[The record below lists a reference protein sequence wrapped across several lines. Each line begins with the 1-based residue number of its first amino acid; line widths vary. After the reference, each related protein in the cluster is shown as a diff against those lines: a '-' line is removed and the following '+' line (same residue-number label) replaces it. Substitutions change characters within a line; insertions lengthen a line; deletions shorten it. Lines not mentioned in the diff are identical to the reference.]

1 MLAKKESEEFKD
13 SISKALKRKQTIV
26 LLAHSSISYSGRA
39 EATLDYGD
47 RIIIIKPDKTF
58 LVHQPTGSNAVIY
71 MKPGSQVE
79 ISEEDGELILQSS
92 NMTLHELVEVRI
104 KKIISFSSASLSD
117 AERVQLFGTEKDMSD
132 YIYNNPDIIS
142 KDFKPVSRE
151 EQTKHGYI
159 DVFGHD
165 KNDNLIV
172 IECKRTKA
180 GPGAPQQLRR
190 YIERLSKSKGIS
202 PDKIR
207 GIVAAP
213 NITKNAEHMLKELGY
228 KFKKID
234 PPAYLKRKKESQHR
248 LERFN

>member
-1 MLAKKESEEFKD
+1 MLTKEESAEFKD
-13 SISKALKRKQTIV
+13 SIGNALKRKETIV
-26 LLAHSSISYSGRA
+26 LLAYSSISYSGRA

-71 MKPGSQVE
+71 MKPGSQIE

-104 KKIISFSSASLSD
+104 KKIINISSASLTDS
-117 AERVQLFGTEKDMSD
+117 EKVQLFGTEKDMSD
-132 YIYNNPDIIS
+132 YIYDNPEIIS

-165 KNDNLIV
+165 KKDNLVV
-172 IECKRTKA
+172 IECKRVKA

-190 YIERLSKSKGIS
+190 YIERLSKSKGIPS
-202 PDKIR
+202 NRIK

-213 NITKNAEHMLKELGY
+213 NITKNAEHMLQELGY
-228 KFKKID
+228 EFKKID

-248 LERFN
+248 LDKFC